1 MLYTMP
7 LESIHNTYVMFNKD
21 KTVAFITNKNLQN
34 LETIGIFA
42 DDEEGWVYRLLV
54 QDKNEIKKM
63 KCYPYQKR
71 MTPQQIAEFTV
82 EQFLDIITGGV

>member
-7 LESIHNTYVMFNKD
+7 LESIHNTYVMCNKD

-34 LETIGIFA
+34 LETIAIFA
-42 DDEEGWVYRLLV
+42 GDEEGWVYQLIS
-54 QDKNEIKKM
+54 QDKNEIKKL
-63 KCYPYQKR
+63 KCYPYKKR

-82 EQFLDIITGGV
+82 EDFLDIIAGGV